1 MLAMVESM
9 DGAQFDHFH
18 VSKAKTSVSR
28 PMYVFFFRD
37 LKRKIISRGANF
49 VTQFLLRPGVSDLT
63 GSFRLYR
70 KEVRSLIFL
79 FI

>member
-1 MLAMVESM
+1 MFLKRSLLCQI
-9 DGAQFDHFH
+9 DLIFL
-18 VSKAKTSVSR
+18 
-28 PMYVFFFRD
+28 RD

-70 KEVRSLIFL
+70 KEVLSGIANVEN
-79 FI
+79 I